1 MAELIGTADL
11 PAQAVCQDRVALI
24 MEVEDVDH
32 IFAQLSERG
41 VEVVLEP
48 QDFVDWGFRGA
59 YLRDPDGN
67 LIELSGALD
76 RSKWSEDLEE
86 AALRYGRL

>member
-1 MAELIGTADL
+1 MAELIGTTDL
-11 PAQAVCQDRVALI
+11 PAQVPCQDRVALI
-24 MEVEDVDH
+24 VEVEDVDAT
-32 IFAQLSERG
+32 FAQLSERG
-41 VEVVLEP
+41 VEGLLKP

-76 RSKWSEDLEE
+76 RSKWSQELEDD
-86 AALRYGRL
+86 ARRYGRI